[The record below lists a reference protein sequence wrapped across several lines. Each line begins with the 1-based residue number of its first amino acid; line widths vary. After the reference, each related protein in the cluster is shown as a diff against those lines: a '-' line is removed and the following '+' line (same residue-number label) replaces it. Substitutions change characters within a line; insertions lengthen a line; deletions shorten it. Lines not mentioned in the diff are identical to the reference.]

1 MRRPIWPVF
10 CAATALLTAPVMAL
24 SSERP
29 LEGYARRVWH
39 AEDGLPEETV
49 QAFAQT
55 PDHFLWIGT
64 TGGLV
69 RFDGAQFVV
78 FNREN
83 TRAFH
88 ENSTFCLAAA
98 HDGSLWIGTE
108 GGGLVRYKNGV
119 FRSWSAPDG
128 LTNGYVRAVYEDTSH
143 DVWVGTDDGL
153 FRVRNG
159 TVARIDGRTGVPFS
173 SVHAIHQD
181 RAGRLWVGGFH
192 FFALSGA
199 KAAEFSLPGGLSDNV
214 KSILDT
220 RDGTLWV
227 GTVSGLQQMPPGGA
241 FTRVAAIHS
250 TVRSL
255 REDPDGTLWIGTI
268 GEGMIRYR
276 DGVFTRFTA
285 PTALPSNTVLSSFED
300 SEQNLWV
307 GTQAGL
313 LRLSRTAVSTFP
325 LPDAADADFGTI
337 YEDRDGALWVA
348 GTHLYRFTGPKAVLH
363 RFPPP
368 LSGARVRNVFRDS
381 SGVLWIGTEGQGV
394 FRWAGGRPVQIA
406 NTQGYIRA
414 FAEDRDGSI
423 WIGTDGDYCR
433 WRPQGI
439 TYYEEHQSVRALL
452 VDRDGD
458 LWVGKDRGLS
468 RLRAGQL
475 MHDVVTE
482 RLRNE
487 KVWAI
492 HQDAEGGLWFG
503 TRGGGLFRWK
513 AGKLA
518 VFTTAQGLAGNSIY
532 QILEDPR
539 GNLWMSGPNGISSVS
554 RRDLDLVAQDPSYRP
569 AVKLYGTSDGLETT
583 QMYGGVQ
590 PAGCITARGEIWF
603 PSTRGPV
610 RIDAD
615 PGGPVSPPAAFLYR
629 VVADGRDVP
638 ASGNVE
644 LAPGYGKLEI
654 HYGAIRL
661 RSQERVRFKYR
672 LEGFDRDWTGT
683 LGPRVAAYTNIPPGR
698 YRFRVLAFDMN
709 SPRDTSEASLAV
721 DWQPHFYQA
730 AWFFLLCLASLLAAA
745 WGVHRLRM
753 RQAHQRF
760 AAVLEERGRLAR
772 EMHDTLIQ
780 GCTGA
785 SVLLEASL
793 SLRNSTPEMK
803 QELLEHA
810 RDLVRTTLE
819 ESRRAVWNLRQKAA
833 APGGIGLRLSE
844 IARQIGEQAGIPIS
858 CESTGM
864 PVTVDQETEHHLLLV
879 VREALSNAVR
889 HGRPSG
895 IRIQLGF
902 ERKKLRIAIAD
913 DGCGFAPAAAGR
925 PPAGHY
931 GIVGM
936 RERIEY
942 LDGSLSI
949 ESSPGHGTRVE
960 MMVPVGRGQS
970 KARTILWGS
979 QSWLPAG
986 FQPAWTRWKARL
998 QAGLPGRIAAPPRTG
1013 RRGGGTA

>member
-1 MRRPIWPVF
+1 MRRAIWPVF
-10 CAATALLTAPVMAL
+10 CAAAVFLAAPAMAL
-24 SSERP
+24 SPDAP

-83 TRAFH
+83 TRAFR
-88 ENSTFCLAAA
+88 ENSTFCLAVAR
-98 HDGSLWIGTE
+98 DGSLWIGTE
-108 GGGLVRYKNGV
+108 GGGLLRYKNGV
-119 FRSWSAPDG
+119 FRSWSAADG
-128 LTNGYVRAVYEDTSH
+128 LTNGYVRAVYEDNAH
-143 DVWVGTDDGL
+143 DIWAGTDDGL
-153 FRVRNG
+153 FRLHND
-159 TVARIDGRTGVPFS
+159 TVARIDGRAGIPFS

-181 RAGRLWVGGFH
+181 RAGRLWVGGYH
-192 FFALSGA
+192 FFALNGGQVT
-199 KAAEFSLPGGLSDNV
+199 EFSLPGGLADNV
-214 KSILDT
+214 KSILGT
-220 RDGTLWV
+220 RDGTIWV
-227 GTVSGLQQMPPGGA
+227 GTVGGLQRRPPGGV
-241 FTRVAAIHS
+241 FTRVAAIRS

-255 REDPDGTLWIGTI
+255 REDPDGTLWIGAI
-268 GEGMIRYR
+268 GEGLIRYR
-276 DGVFTRFTA
+276 DGAFTRFTA
-285 PTALPSNTVLSSFED
+285 PAVLPSNTVLSSFKDTEH
-300 SEQNLWV
+300 NLWV

-325 LPDAADADFGTI
+325 LPDAADADFGAI
-337 YEDRDGALWVA
+337 YEDRDGALWMT
-348 GTHLYRFTGPKAVLH
+348 GTHLYRFTGQRAVLH

-368 LSGARVRNVFRDS
+368 LSDARVRNVFRDS
-381 SGVLWIGTEGQGV
+381 SGALWIGTEGRGV
-394 FRWAGGRPVQIA
+394 FRWAGGRPVQIP

-414 FAEDRDGSI
+414 FAEDRDHSI

-433 WRPQGI
+433 WRPQGMA
-439 TYYEEHQSVRALL
+439 YYEEHESVRALL

-468 RLRAGQL
+468 RLRAGQFL
-475 MHDVVTE
+475 HDAVTD

-492 HQDAEGGLWFG
+492 HQDAEGALWFG

-518 VFTTAQGLAGNSIY
+518 VFTTAQGLASNSVY

-554 RRDLDLVAQDPSYRP
+554 RRDLDLVAQDPAYRP

-590 PAGCITARGEIWF
+590 PAGCITAHGEIWF

-610 RIDAD
+610 RIGAD
-615 PGGPVSPPAAFLYR
+615 PGGPASPPAAFLYR
-629 VVADGRDVP
+629 VVADGRDVST
-638 ASGNVE
+638 SGDVK
-644 LAPGYGKLEI
+644 LAPGGGKLEI
-654 HYGAIRL
+654 RYGAIRL

-672 LEGFDRDWTGT
+672 LEEFDSDWTETRGT
-683 LGPRVAAYTNIPPGR
+683 RVAAYTNIPPGR

-709 SPRDTSEASLAV
+709 NPQDTSEASV
-721 DWQPHFYQA
+721 EFDWRPHFYRA
-730 AWFFLLCLASLLAAA
+730 GWFFLLCLASLLTAA

-753 RQAHQRF
+753 RQAHEKF

-803 QELLEHA
+803 HELLEHA
-810 RDLVRTTLE
+810 RDLVRTTLD

-833 APGGIGLRLSE
+833 APGGIALRLSE
-844 IARQIGEQAGIPIS
+844 IARQIGEQAGVPIG

-864 PVTVDQETEHHLLLV
+864 PVTLDQETEHHLLLA

-889 HGRPSG
+889 HGHPKA
-895 IRIQLGF
+895 IRIQLAS
-902 ERKKLRIAIAD
+902 ERKKLRTVIAD
-913 DGCGFAPAAAGR
+913 DGCGFT
-925 PPAGHY
+925 PPTADRLPDGHY
-931 GIVGM
+931 GLVGM

-942 LDGSLSI
+942 LDGTFSI

-960 MMVPVGRGQS
+960 ITVPVGKGQ
-970 KARTILWGS
+970 
-979 QSWLPAG
+979 
-986 FQPAWTRWKARL
+986 
-998 QAGLPGRIAAPPRTG
+998 PRT
-1013 RRGGGTA
+1013 RMHEKVREHA